1 MPEPSSNEPPVEK
14 SSADKRRP
22 LLAMAALVLAIIAV
36 ALSAWAV
43 YRQSEAA
50 SAEPSHSDVE
60 QAEAKGKLC
69 AATELVRQGISL
81 NTNLQP
87 AGGPSDVTGS
97 LAVAANARVALYDG
111 GQYLLDKI
119 EPATP
124 TDLADTV
131 RKFANKLTDIGA
143 AATAGQQ
150 NSEPEQA
157 ARLQEV
163 ESMNATISELCK

>member
-1 MPEPSSNEPPVEK
+1 MSESASNESPAEN

-22 LLAMAALVLAIIAV
+22 LLPLSALVLALVAV

-43 YRQSEAA
+43 FRSSEAA
-50 SAEPSHSDVE
+50 PAEPSHTDVE

-69 AATELVRQGISL
+69 TATELVRQGISL

-124 TDLADTV
+124 TELADSV
-131 RKFANKLTDIGA
+131 RKFANTLTDIGA

-150 NSEPEQA
+150 NSEPAQA